1 MTYVEVEVEGLSVTH
16 EAACDASSRGRAG
29 AGGSWEFV
37 AQGPYRASQRAV
49 LCVVGSVTLTDV

>member
-1 MTYVEVEVEGLSVTH
+1 MEGVSVTH